1 MMRVVAGTA
10 KGRPL
15 KGAVS
20 PEVRPTTARV
30 RAAIFNILATDLY
43 RDGPVL
49 DLYAGTGSL
58 GIEALSNGAGWAD
71 FVDLDR
77 RQCDVI
83 QTNLRSTGFSD
94 RSRVRTGAV
103 LQTLSKLEGPYQLVL
118 LDPPYKLE
126 ELEEVLGAMASTPNL
141 VDTGGMVVAGHSR
154 HLELKSQYSS
164 LHRVSQRRYG
174 DNAVDFYRN
183 EAGTE

>member
-1 MMRVVAGTA
+1 MMRVAAGKA
-10 KGRPL
+10 KGRLL

-30 RAAIFNILATDLY
+30 RAAIFNILQTNLY
-43 RDGPVL
+43 QDARVL

-58 GIEALSNGAGWAD
+58 GIEALSQGAGWAD

-77 RQCDVI
+77 RQCAVI
-83 QTNLRSTGFSD
+83 RANLKTTGFSTQAK
-94 RSRVRTGAV
+94 VRTGAA
-103 LQTLSKLEGPYQLVL
+103 LQTLSQLEGHYQVVL

-126 ELEEVLGAMASTPNL
+126 ELDEVLEAMASTPGL
-141 VDTGGMVVAGHSR
+141 LGAEGMVVAGHSR
-154 HLELKSQYSS
+154 HLELKYKYGS
-164 LHRVSQRRYG
+164 LQRVSQRRYG

-183 EAGTE
+183 EV

>member
-1 MMRVVAGTA
+1 MMRVAAGVA

-30 RAAIFNILATDLY
+30 RAAIFNILHASLY
-43 RDGPVL
+43 QDARVL

-58 GIEALSNGAGWAD
+58 GIEALSQGARWAD

-77 RQCDVI
+77 RQCAVI
-83 QTNLRSTGFSD
+83 QANLRSTGFSNQG
-94 RSRVRTGAV
+94 SVRTGAV
-103 LQTLSKLEGPYQLVL
+103 IQTLSKLNGPYRLVL

-126 ELEEVLGAMASTPNL
+126 ELDEVLGAMASTPNL
-141 VDTGGMVVAGHSR
+141 IDEGGMVVAGHSR
-154 HLELKSQYSS
+154 HLELKAEYFP

-174 DNAVDFYRN
+174 DNAVDFYLN
-183 EAGTE
+183 EAESE